1 MKLRDMG
8 ATIVYTSHYMEEVE
22 QICDRILIMDKGR
35 AVATGTAEE
44 LKNMTKNR
52 ETITLET
59 DSLGEEDLRVLRELP
74 HAYDLK
80 YEGGLLSIS
89 YSAGRN
95 NLVRV
100 VNYLQEKDI
109 AFTNVHSKVPTLN
122 DVFLEITGKELR
134 D

>member
-1 MKLRDMG
+1 
-8 ATIVYTSHYMEEVE
+8 
-22 QICDRILIMDKGR
+22 MDKGR

-59 DSLGEEDLRVLRELP
+59 DSLGEEDLKVLRELP

-80 YEGGLLSIS
+80 YENGLLSIF

-109 AFTNVHSKVPTLN
+109 SFTNVHSKVPTLN